1 MQIPIVYQD
10 YFQAH
15 HFLHLTPI
23 QEQVYPLLLKHQNVL
38 ALAPTGS
45 GKTLAFGMP
54 LLQQVQP
61 GGGIQ
66 KLILEPSQELAI
78 QTRDVLRTLNP
89 DIQIYGLIGGANL
102 KRQIESLKQKP
113 EVVVATLGR
122 LQDLIARKKIKLQ
135 HIDTLL
141 VDEADEL
148 LTDQLDNIR
157 SLINRL
163 NSSLQLAFFSATKI
177 PLFKDLHTWF
187 ASDFET
193 VDLTNDSFF
202 RSGLR
207 HYFLKVDNQHKPDIL
222 QRLAHR
228 KNKKNLVFCQ
238 SSKQLHRLA
247 ATLRYRKVYFTVL
260 DTSDPKKRRADA
272 LADFRNQKTSL
283 LLTTDVAARGMDIT
297 DLTTVINWE
306 NPNTVTEYIHRSGRA
321 GRMGRHGE
329 IITLGNQHDRRQ
341 LQALLQEAGIKLEKS
356 TLLKAPIA
364 KTKTDNS
371 VSKTAKKRAG
381 KKKRFSKNHR
391 KPN

>member
-1 MQIPIVYQD
+1 M
-10 YFQAH
+10 
-15 HFLHLTPI
+15 
-23 QEQVYPLLLKHQNVL
+23 
-38 ALAPTGS
+38 
-45 GKTLAFGMP
+45 
-54 LLQQVQP
+54 
-61 GGGIQ
+61 
-66 KLILEPSQELAI
+66 
-78 QTRDVLRTLNP
+78 
-89 DIQIYGLIGGANL
+89 
-102 KRQIESLKQKP
+102 
-113 EVVVATLGR
+113 
-122 LQDLIARKKIKLQ
+122 
-135 HIDTLL
+135 
-141 VDEADEL
+141 
-148 LTDQLDNIR
+148 
-157 SLINRL
+157 
-163 NSSLQLAFFSATKI
+163 
-177 PLFKDLHTWF
+177 HTWF

-341 LQALLQEAGIKLEKS
+341 LQALLQAAGIKLEKS

-381 KKKRFSKNHR
+381 KKKRSSKNHR

>member
-1 MQIPIVYQD
+1 MQIPIAYQD
-10 YFQAH
+10 YFQAY

-23 QEQVYPLLLKHQNVL
+23 QEQLYPLLLNRKNVL

-89 DIQIYGLIGGANL
+89 NLQIYGLIGGANL
-102 KRQIESLKQKP
+102 KRQIDILKRKP

-122 LQDLIARKKIKLQ
+122 LQDLISRKKIKLQ
-135 HIDTLL
+135 KIDTLL

-148 LTDQLDNIR
+148 LTDHLNGIR

-163 NSSLQLAFFSATKI
+163 TSSLQLAFFSATKI
-177 PLFKDLHTWF
+177 PLFEDLKIWF
-187 ASDFET
+187 SKKFVIID
-193 VDLTNDSFF
+193 VTNDSSF
-202 RSGLR
+202 RAGLQ
-207 HYFLKVDNQHKPDIL
+207 HYFIKVDNQHKPDIL

-238 SSKQLHRLA
+238 SNRQLHSLA
-247 ATLRYRKVYFTVL
+247 ATLRYRKIYFTVL

-272 LADFRNQKTSL
+272 LSDFRTKKTSL

-306 NPNTVTEYIHRSGRA
+306 NPNTVSNYIHRSGRA
-321 GRMGRHGE
+321 GRMGRQGE
-329 IITLGNQHDRRQ
+329 VITLGNKHDQRI
-341 LQALLQEAGIKLEKS
+341 LQSLLQKTGIKFRKNV
-356 TLLKAPIA
+356 LLKAPIY
-364 KTKTDNS
+364 KTK
-371 VSKTAKKRAG
+371 K
-381 KKKRFSKNHR
+381 
-391 KPN
+391 

>member
-23 QEQVYPLLLKHQNVL
+23 QEQVYPLLLKRQNVL

-163 NSSLQLAFFSATKI
+163 NSSLQLAFFQQLKFLYLRI
-177 PLFKDLHTWF
+177 CIL
-187 ASDFET
+187 
-193 VDLTNDSFF
+193 
-202 RSGLR
+202 GLPQI
-207 HYFLKVDNQHKPDIL
+207 LKRWI
-222 QRLAHR
+222 
-228 KNKKNLVFCQ
+228 
-238 SSKQLHRLA
+238 
-247 ATLRYRKVYFTVL
+247 
-260 DTSDPKKRRADA
+260 
-272 LADFRNQKTSL
+272 
-283 LLTTDVAARGMDIT
+283 
-297 DLTTVINWE
+297 
-306 NPNTVTEYIHRSGRA
+306 
-321 GRMGRHGE
+321 
-329 IITLGNQHDRRQ
+329 
-341 LQALLQEAGIKLEKS
+341 
-356 TLLKAPIA
+356 
-364 KTKTDNS
+364 
-371 VSKTAKKRAG
+371 
-381 KKKRFSKNHR
+381 
-391 KPN
+391 